1 MAKKLDISMYQTTID
16 GKVIMVADLTL
27 EQLQQE
33 VCYQMDIIEAIE
45 VEKDGIS
52 ERIQQWRQ
60 GKRAI

>member
-1 MAKKLDISMYQTTID
+1 MYQTTID